1 MKNTNILFITGGLGN
16 QLFQLAYGLS
26 VTHGQL
32 LIDPVHGHPR
42 NSKSGVPDLL
52 EFTLP
57 SNTTVCTRTYSNFI
71 SRVLGYN
78 LRLGIIPNKV
88 EKIKIF
94 KFFVNLVSSAVISL
108 HYRRKL
114 KVRIATG
121 VGFDP
126 DIDLDTTEKIII
138 GYFQSFMWLRHDD
151 VKTLMQSIRP
161 RNPSNKFLQLLS
173 EISAEPTLIL
183 HLRLGDYLHEPAFG
197 TPDPKYFQEGL
208 TRLQDELGN
217 LRVWAFSDQPE
228 LGRLLLET
236 DVGINLSWV
245 DDEGLTS
252 SETLELMRHGAGFLM
267 ANSTFSWWAAML
279 RHNESAPVIAPT
291 PWFKDMEEPYLLIPP
306 EWIRIE
312 AYHNNLHL

>member
-1 MKNTNILFITGGLGN
+1 MNNTNILFLTGGLGN
-16 QLFQLAYGLS
+16 QLFQLAHGLS
-26 VTHGQL
+26 VTRGQL
-32 LIDPVHGHPR
+32 LIDPIHGHPR

-57 SNTTVCTRTYSNFI
+57 SNTAVCTNAYSNFI

-88 EKIKIF
+88 EKIKAF
-94 KFFVNLVSSAVISL
+94 KFFVNLVSSGVTSL

-126 DIDLDTTEKIII
+126 NLDSYATGKIII
-138 GYFQSFMWLRHDD
+138 GYFQSFMWLRDDD
-151 VKTLMQSIRP
+151 VKTRMQSIRP
-161 RNPSNKFLQLLS
+161 RNPSNRFLQLLS

-183 HLRLGDYLHEPAFG
+183 HVRLGDYLNEPAFG
-197 TPDPKYFQEGL
+197 TPDLKYFQEGL
-208 TRLQDELGN
+208 TRLRDELGN

-228 LGRLLLET
+228 LAQLLLET
-236 DVGINLSWV
+236 EVWMNLSWV

-252 SETLELMRHGAGFLM
+252 SETLELMRQGAGFLM

-291 PWFKDMEEPYLLIPP
+291 PWFKEMEEPYLLIPP
-306 EWIRIE
+306 EWIRLA
-312 AYHNNLHL
+312 AYYNN

>member
-1 MKNTNILFITGGLGN
+1 MNNMNILFLTGGLGN
-16 QLFQLAYGLS
+16 QLFQLAHGLS
-26 VTHGQL
+26 VTRGRL

-42 NSKSGVPDLL
+42 ISKSGVPDLF

-57 SNTTVCTRTYSNFI
+57 SETAVCNQAYSNFI

-88 EKIKIF
+88 EKIRAF
-94 KFFVNLVSSAVISL
+94 KFLVILVSSAAISL

-126 DIDLDTTEKIII
+126 SLDLDTTEKMII
-138 GYFQSFMWLRHDD
+138 GYFQSFMWLRNNE
-151 VKTLMQSIRP
+151 VKTLMRSIQP
-161 RNPSNKFLQLLS
+161 RNPSSKYLQLLT
-173 EISAEPTLIL
+173 EISVEPTLIL
-183 HLRLGDYLHEPAFG
+183 HLRLGDYLNEPAFG
-197 TPDPKYFQEGL
+197 TPDPKYFQDGL
-208 TRLQDELGN
+208 TRLRDELGN
-217 LRVWAFSDQPE
+217 FRVWAFSDQPE
-228 LGRLLLET
+228 LARLLLKTE
-236 DVGINLSWV
+236 VGGNLSWV

-252 SETLELMRHGAGFLM
+252 SETLELMRHGAGFLL

-279 RHNESAPVIAPT
+279 RHSESAPVIAPT

-306 EWIRIE
+306 EWIRLV
-312 AYHNNLHL
+312 AYYNN